1 LKTNVYSLDNSLDL
15 IQRLRPVSFNYVPE
29 YNKSQNIHVGFIA
42 QEVKEVLKDQV
53 YVDDVVQQGH
63 EYLGMAYQSLIPLLV
78 KAIQEL
84 TEEVN
89 RLKK

>member
-1 LKTNVYSLDNSLDL
+1 LKTNVNSLDNSLDL